1 MALKRSDTQNKLDPK
16 ALELGVLDD
25 MRQILYD
32 IRNMEQET
40 DSKGIVEPYETLTVT
55 DERRTLI
62 ARSGK
67 WQSLTIICD
76 GPDSVWVLVNP
87 GLSNDP
93 HRIDDGEVHVVDFH
107 RPRISEVVLWCE
119 AGHRTS
125 LRVVGLK

>member
-1 MALKRSDTQNKLDPK
+1 MVKQNRLDPK

-32 IRNMEQET
+32 MRDMERDL
-40 DSKGIVEPYETLTVT
+40 DSKGIVEPFETVTVT
-55 DERRTLI
+55 DERRTII
-62 ARSGK
+62 ARGGK
-67 WQSLTIICD
+67 WQSLTIIND

-93 HRIDDGEVHVVDFH
+93 HRINDGEVHTVDFH
-107 RPRISEVVLWCE
+107 RPRIGEVVLWCE
-119 AGHRTS
+119 DGHRTS

>member
-1 MALKRSDTQNKLDPK
+1 MSKSCGQRERVEPLPPQLALLADIAETLQSIKEYEEEERS
-16 ALELGVLDD
+16 
-25 MRQILYD
+25 R
-32 IRNMEQET
+32 
-40 DSKGIVEPYETLTVT
+40 GIVEPYETLTVT

-62 ARSGK
+62 ARGGK
-67 WQSLTIICD
+67 WQSLTIIND

-107 RPRISEVVLWCE
+107 RPRIGEVVLWCE